1 MDSKEQRPGRS
12 IDPGL
17 RRRVS
22 ISDGGGPDAVY
33 VDGDVSATS
42 GSRRRVLIIDDG
54 DDRRSSG
61 SPTSSSRRPMDG
73 RVRARRAAVRRAL
86 GRRRLVRLVAA
97 IFAVFVA
104 VVVLA
109 VLGSSWFG
117 VRSSDV
123 RVTGNVYTNP
133 TQLNEII
140 DGVLGTPVVLVDTD
154 ALEAQIDEIAWVSE
168 SSVRTD
174 WPFGLVIDIRE
185 REPVLSFPGQ
195 DGLFRVLD
203 ADGRVLDVI
212 DGWPFE
218 YLLLVSADT
227 PNLGVAEFA
236 PPGPTGAA
244 ALGAVLTAGI
254 RDRVSLI
261 EVDAAGT
268 DLRVTLDDSTMIK
281 FGAARELFPKLVRLE
296 TVLAAGEI
304 LPGAIVDVSTDEV
317 ILGG

>member
-1 MDSKEQRPGRS
+1 
-12 IDPGL
+12 
-17 RRRVS
+17 
-22 ISDGGGPDAVY
+22 
-33 VDGDVSATS
+33 
-42 GSRRRVLIIDDG
+42 
-54 DDRRSSG
+54 
-61 SPTSSSRRPMDG
+61 MDG

-97 IFAVFVA
+97 IFAIFVA

-268 DLRVTLDDSTMIK
+268 DLRVTLDDSTLIK

>member
-61 SPTSSSRRPMDG
+61 SPTPSSRRPMDG

-268 DLRVTLDDSTMIK
+268 DLRVTLDDSTLIK

>member
-54 DDRRSSG
+54 DDRRSPR

-268 DLRVTLDDSTMIK
+268 DLRVTLDDSTLIK